1 MIGRLR
7 GQIIAK
13 HPPQVLIEVGGVG
26 YEVEAPMSTF
36 YDLPQVGEP
45 VTLIT
50 HLLVR
55 EDAHVLYGFLREQ
68 DRALFRNLLKVTGV
82 GAKMALA
89 ILSGMDAQ
97 RFAQCVEQEDL
108 TALSRLPGIG
118 RKTAQRLVM
127 EMKDRIAD
135 LGGGAAFGSS
145 SPIGSAA
152 IARASA
158 GDDALGD
165 AVSALIALGYRPAD
179 ANRMARVA
187 ADAVKGSGQVSE
199 LASEEIIRA
208 ALRAAGPN

>member
-13 HPPQVLIEVGGVG
+13 HPPQVLIDVGGVG

-152 IARASA
+152 TARASA

-165 AVSALIALGYRPAD
+165 AVSALIALGYRSAD

-208 ALRAAGPN
+208 ALKAAGPN